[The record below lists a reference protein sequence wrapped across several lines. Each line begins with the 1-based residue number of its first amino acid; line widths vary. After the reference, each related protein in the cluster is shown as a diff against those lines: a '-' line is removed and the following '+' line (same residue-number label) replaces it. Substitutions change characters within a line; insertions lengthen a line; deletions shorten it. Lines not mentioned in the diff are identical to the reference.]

1 MMEKNEVVFNNEKLT
16 WYLSCLL
23 TVGCLAV
30 GLVSKEFGFFILLP
44 FLFYE
49 CFIKYRHLKRRIILT
64 EKGFTD
70 ENDSFY
76 AWDSMDHCYFS
87 KAYIGARLFVI
98 VFKDKDTPSMQ
109 VGLGNYNIKKNEFE
123 EIVNRLS
130 GRNLMRYADEDM
142 SVDKEK
148 EKSGIKGALIGL
160 FICLIISALIVLFSR
175 LLSLLH

>member
-1 MMEKNEVVFNNEKLT
+1 
-16 WYLSCLL
+16 
-23 TVGCLAV
+23 
-30 GLVSKEFGFFILLP
+30 
-44 FLFYE
+44 
-49 CFIKYRHLKRRIILT
+49 
-64 EKGFTD
+64 
-70 ENDSFY
+70 
-76 AWDSMDHCYFS
+76 MDHCYFS

-148 EKSGIKGALIGL
+148 EKSQIKGALIGL

-175 LLSLLH
+175 L